1 MSRAPSIGV
10 PELAG
15 LGSYAEAARI
25 GFSVDDTVA
34 RLLRYQWLERAV
46 MRTLV
51 AHLTATPEWE
61 VKSALG
67 LLQWQCAEHV
77 ESLRQRVAEMRHPLP
92 ALDQAPDLGL
102 EQF

>member
-34 RLLRYQWLERAV
+34 SCSGISGWSGPSCGRWS
-46 MRTLV
+46 
-51 AHLTATPEWE
+51 PI
-61 VKSALG
+61 
-67 LLQWQCAEHV
+67 
-77 ESLRQRVAEMRHPLP
+77 LP
-92 ALDQAPDLGL
+92 PRRNGK
-102 EQF
+102 